1 MRVYVC
7 AEEPQHQAPCLEL
20 FQFRFPKLKTLQI
33 GPGDD
38 IGLFHKKPHRQQF
51 TEFLIAHPTIE
62 DLNLDHWY
70 STYHDYAHFQ
80 LDTELLSP
88 SVLPN
93 IISLEAHPDQVTEF
107 VKAGALFIRTM
118 RKLVIGKREPSDIVP
133 HIQSMFEAFGGY
145 VDAIGP
151 LQMLEFHLLLS
162 RFKKDYQLNRAPL
175 KPILEAVYDVFP
187 GLETYIGDIAEMV
200 RSNLASHV
208 YPTLTLLDCCRK
220 MQRYCAPG

>member
-1 MRVYVC
+1 M
-7 AEEPQHQAPCLEL
+7 
-20 FQFRFPKLKTLQI
+20 
-33 GPGDD
+33 
-38 IGLFHKKPHRQQF
+38 
-51 TEFLIAHPTIE
+51 
-62 DLNLDHWY
+62 
-70 STYHDYAHFQ
+70 
-80 LDTELLSP
+80 P

-133 HIQSMFEAFGGY
+133 HIQSMFEAFRGY

-151 LQMLEFHLLLS
+151 LQMLEFNLLLS
-162 RFKKDYQLNRAPL
+162 HFKKDYQLNWAPL

-187 GLETYIGDIAEMV
+187 RLETYIGDIADMV

-220 MQRYCAPG
+220 MRRYCAPG